1 MHVIYL
7 TVYDVPNLYYN
18 VYFMPLVIGN
28 SITHTY
34 FQLNLNLSTLIIFY
48 ILISL
53 NTLVGFLQ
61 M

>member
-1 MHVIYL
+1 MYL
-7 TVYDVPNLYYN
+7 TVYDVPNLYYS